1 MKLLSGSDIDV
12 ELKWSEFQ
20 SGSYWFKIRDELS
33 IQNGI
38 LMREIEKKF
47 RIVVPKQSISVVL
60 NFLHD
65 APLAGHRDMNE
76 HMTQ

>member
-47 RIVVPKQSISVVL
+47 RIVVPKQSISTEVKKR
-60 NFLHD
+60 N
-65 APLAGHRDMNE
+65 RNS
-76 HMTQ
+76 